1 MSVGEAREIVLL
13 LLFNGF
19 LALIAIAYMVFGSI
33 LGSNSEEV
41 VRYYFLDGD
50 EWVEISYAS
59 YYYKRL
65 LGEEVKAETG
75 RVSDG

>member
-1 MSVGEAREIVLL
+1 MG
-13 LLFNGF
+13 N
-19 LALIAIAYMVFGSI
+19 
-33 LGSNSEEV
+33 EECCETW
-41 VRYYFLDGD
+41 RYYFLDGD
-50 EWVEISYAS
+50 EWVEIGIVS